1 MMQSLR
7 RSGGSLVMTIPK
19 AFIEQNSL
27 HDGSTVELKL
37 SGSQLTIEANAR
49 PKYKLADLMAEMPDE
64 IPMVQGWDDMPLVGM
79 EKLV

>member
-19 AFIEQNSL
+19 AFIEQNRL
-27 HDGSTVELKL
+27 HDGSAVELKL
-37 SGSQLTIEANAR
+37 SGNQLTIEANTR

-64 IPMVQGWDDMPLVGM
+64 IPMVKGWDDMPLVGM
-79 EKLV
+79 EK

>member
-19 AFIEQNSL
+19 LFIEQNGL

-37 SGSQLTIEANAR
+37 AGSKLMIEADTK
-49 PKYKLADLMAEMPDE
+49 PKYKLADLMAEMPED
-64 IPMVQGWDDMPLVGM
+64 IPMVLGWDDMPSLGM
-79 EKLV
+79 EKY